1 MTPCPAIEPTLS
13 RGTISCYC
21 PFKQL
26 KFFFCP
32 ACSLRPDPPPYRLHK
47 TLKFT
52 LVDEPFHIQLCF
64 SYIFYSSFLVQN
76 LFFFLPP
83 SLTYSHMLVGG
94 WGGGGGKRKAFCPA
108 CSLKDFIYF
117 KPSLQKY
124 NLFLSSACLR
134 ADQAPVCSLATQT
147 SCDS

>member
-1 MTPCPAIEPTLS
+1 MTPCPAIEPTWS

-26 KFFFCP
+26 KFFCP

-94 WGGGGGKRKAFCPA
+94 WGGGEGKEKPFVLLARLRISYISNPA
-108 CSLKDFIYF
+108 CKSTSISKFSL
-117 KPSLQKY
+117 P
-124 NLFLSSACLR
+124 AC
-134 ADQAPVCSLATQT
+134 
-147 SCDS
+147 